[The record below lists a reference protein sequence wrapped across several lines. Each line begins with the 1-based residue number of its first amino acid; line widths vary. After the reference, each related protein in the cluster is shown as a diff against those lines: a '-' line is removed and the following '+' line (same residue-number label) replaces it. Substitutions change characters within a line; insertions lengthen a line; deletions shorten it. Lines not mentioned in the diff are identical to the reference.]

1 MNTDKKA
8 TILIVDDTTENL
20 DVLKGLLG
28 SDYNLKVAVNGKIAL
43 KIANLD
49 PHPDL
54 ILLDIMM
61 PVMDGYETCTE
72 LKENPATR
80 DIPVIFITAKT
91 ETDDIVKGF
100 DVGAIDYVTKPF
112 NPPELLAR
120 VQTQLMIKQQK
131 DEIAEKNT
139 QQKELLHV
147 LSHDL
152 ANHFSILQMSLQMLD
167 IKPEKL
173 DSYKEKM
180 NRAVV
185 NGIDVIN
192 LVREMRAMEYKGIE
206 LSSIN
211 LLETV
216 KESQILIGEKLAEK
230 KIDLYIDV
238 HPKITVIAEKRSLV
252 NSVLNNILT
261 NAIKFSFE
269 GSSITISATIE
280 DSLVRLSIRDSGIGI
295 PENLLANLFDVSKS
309 TSRTGTNGEKGTG
322 FGMPLMKKF
331 VELYGGSVQVKSKP
345 KDQNNEDHG
354 TEFIIRLKT
363 A

>member
-1 MNTDKKA
+1 MTTDKKA
-8 TILIVDDTTENL
+8 TILIVDDTPENL

-28 SDYNLKVAVNGKIAL
+28 SEYNLKVAVNGKIAL

-72 LKENPATR
+72 LKANPDTQ

-120 VQTQLMIKQQK
+120 VKTQLIIKQQQ
-131 DEIAEKNT
+131 DLIAEQNA
-139 QQKELLHV
+139 QHKELLHV
-147 LSHDL
+147 LAHDL
-152 ANHFSILQMSLQMLD
+152 ANHFAILQMSLQAIEVL
-167 IKPEKL
+167 PHKL
-173 DSYKEKM
+173 ESYKEKM

-192 LVREMRAMEYKGIE
+192 LVREMRAMESKGIE

-216 KESQILIGEKLAEK
+216 KESQILISEKLEAK
-230 KIDLYIDV
+230 KIDISIDID
-238 HPKITVIAEKRSLV
+238 PAIMIIAEKRSLV
-252 NSVLNNILT
+252 NSVINNVLT

-269 GSSITISATIE
+269 GSAITISAVIE
-280 DSLVRLSIRDSGIGI
+280 DSLAKLSICDSGIGI

-322 FGMPLMKKF
+322 FGIPLMKKF
-331 VELYGGSVQVKSKP
+331 VELYGGSVDVKSKP
-345 KDQNNEDHG
+345 KDENPDDHG
-354 TEFIIRLKT
+354 TEFIIQLKT

>member
-1 MNTDKKA
+1 MNTENKA
-8 TILIVDDTTENL
+8 IILIVDDTPENL

-61 PVMDGYETCTE
+61 PVMDGYEACGE
-72 LKENPATR
+72 LKASPATR

-100 DVGAIDYVTKPF
+100 EVGAIDYVTKPF
-112 NPPELLAR
+112 NPPELMAR
-120 VQTQLMIKQQK
+120 VQTQLMIKQQR
-131 DEIAEKNT
+131 DEIAEKNV
-139 QQKELLHV
+139 QNKELLHV
-147 LSHDL
+147 LAHDL
-152 ANHFSILQMSLQMLD
+152 ANHFAILQMSLQAIEVL
-167 IKPEKL
+167 PHKL
-173 DSYKEKM
+173 ESYKEKM

-192 LVREMRAMEYKGIE
+192 LVREMRAMEAKGIE

-211 LLETV
+211 LLDTV
-216 KESQILIGEKLAEK
+216 KESQNLISEKLEAK
-230 KIDLYIDV
+230 KIDLSMDID
-238 HPKITVIAEKRSLV
+238 PTIAVIAEKRSLV
-252 NSVLNNILT
+252 NSVINNVLT

-269 GSSITISATIE
+269 GSAITISAVIE
-280 DSLVRLSIRDSGIGI
+280 DSLVKLSICDSGIGI
-295 PENLLANLFDVSKS
+295 PVNMLENLFDVSKS

-331 VELYGGSVQVKSKP
+331 VELYGGSVEVKSRT
-345 KDQNNEDHG
+345 KDEYPDDHG
-354 TEFIIRLKT
+354 TEFIIQLKT